1 MLHELTI
8 YKTVKYKL
16 GSNEL
21 NLGFLEQNKEALK
34 KEYKENQKEKK
45 DDNQIDSS
53 KVNSSEWSWVTSDT

>member
-21 NLGFLEQNKEALK
+21 NLGLLEQNKEALK
-34 KEYKENQKEKK
+34 KEFKENQKEKK

-53 KVNSSEWSWVTSDT
+53 KVNSSE